1 MKTMYDSAVIGGG
14 AAGLT
19 AAGISAN
26 FGAKTIMI
34 EQDRL
39 GGDCTWTGCVPSKTL
54 IKAASV
60 LHSAKEASKYGL
72 KFDVESVD
80 TAKVM
85 KHVDQVRR
93 EIYEE
98 ADKPEIFE
106 EMGIDLEFGEASFLD
121 ENTLSIKQKNGEE
134 KTVTA
139 RYFFICTGA
148 KAFVPPI
155 KGIEN
160 IEYLTN
166 ESLFEIDDLPK
177 KLIIVG
183 AGPIGTEMAQSFQRL
198 GSEVHVLDMAP
209 RILMNDNPELTE
221 MLKEKLESEGIN
233 YYLNASIDELRKT
246 KSGVEVHYSLDEKSH
261 SVGGDAI
268 LFATGRKANID
279 SLNLEKA
286 GVESTKKGIS
296 INDKCRT
303 NQSHIYAI
311 GDVTGEYQ
319 FTHMSEHMAKIATSN
334 ALLKVPMKIDRDHV
348 PWVTYTDPELGHV
361 GATEQ
366 QLNEAGES
374 FEVYTF
380 PFNKI
385 DRAITDGNT
394 TGLIKVFAKKWSGK
408 ILGASI
414 LGAHAGEMISQYAM
428 AMKNGVSLRDFADTI
443 HPYPSYGLGARRAAD
458 QWYIKNQSETLVK
471 WIQRIF
477 RYRGEIPD
485 YSDPDRIV

>member
-1 MKTMYDSAVIGGG
+1 MKYMYDSAVIGGG

-60 LHSAKEASKYGL
+60 LHSAKEAEKFGL
-72 KFDVESVD
+72 KFNLNSID
-80 TAKVM
+80 TKKVM
-85 KHVDQVRR
+85 KHVDKIRR
-93 EIYEE
+93 EIYED

-106 EMGIDLEFGEASFLD
+106 EMGIDVEFGEASFTD
-121 ENTLSIKQKNGEE
+121 EHTLKIIQKDGRE
-134 KTVTA
+134 KTITS
-139 RYFFICTGA
+139 RFFFICTGA
-148 KAFVPPI
+148 KASVPPVN
-155 KGIEN
+155 GIEN
-160 IEYLTN
+160 VEYLTN

-177 KLIIVG
+177 KLVVIG

-209 RILMNDNPELTE
+209 RILMNDDPELSE
-221 MLKEKLESEGIN
+221 MLMDELKSEGIK
-233 YYLNASIDELRKT
+233 YYMNVSVDKLE
-246 KSGVEVHYSLDEKSH
+246 KSGKEVKVHYSFHEKTFSMEA
-261 SVGGDAI
+261 DALLI
-268 LFATGRKANID
+268 ATGRSPNIN
-279 SLNLEKA
+279 SLNLDAA
-286 GVESTKKGIS
+286 GVEFTKKGIS
-296 INDKCRT
+296 VNEKCRT
-303 NQSHIYAI
+303 SQRHIYAV

-319 FTHMSEHMAKIATSN
+319 FTHMSEHMAKVAASN
-334 ALLKVPMKIDRDHV
+334 ALIKLPMKIDRRHV

-361 GATEQ
+361 GATEKE
-366 QLNEAGES
+366 LKDKGEK
-374 FEVYTF
+374 FEIYRF

-385 DRAITDGNT
+385 DRAVTDGNS
-394 TGLIKVFAKKWSGK
+394 TGLIKVYAKKWSGK
-408 ILGASI
+408 ILGASV
-414 LGAHAGEMISQYAM
+414 LGAHAGELISQYAL

-458 QWYIKNQSETLVK
+458 QWYIRNQSETFVK

-477 RYRGEIPD
+477 RYRGKIPD
-485 YSDPDRIV
+485 YSDPSRVV